1 MLFEKR
7 AEEQTRVSPGSQ
19 VDGYARLALSGT
31 APVQGMDMFTT
42 PGGLGRG
49 AAGAFASRGAGVF
62 AKPAREARFSAVV
75 YLLQIAYNDDDI
87 LLSRV
92 GGHSRRFREFELF
105 KVVAIFD
112 DFDQPRPCSGGKS
125 SKSPQIAVTFFFDPY
140 RKKKSVIC

>member
-1 MLFEKR
+1 M
-7 AEEQTRVSPGSQ
+7 PC
-19 VDGYARLALSGT
+19 LAVSGT
-31 APVQGMDMFTT
+31 APVRWMDVLST

-49 AAGAFASRGAGVF
+49 AVGAFASRGARVF

-112 DFDQPRPCSGGKS
+112 HFDQPRFCSGGQIVQIS
-125 SKSPQIAVTFFFDPY
+125 SNCRHLLF
-140 RKKKSVIC
+140 